1 MNSTIKK
8 MVKLFKTVQKNGTVN
23 LADNKNK
30 NVSIQLYLALER
42 GIFIEFY
49 RVHQPKN
56 WNKEHRPPTIK
67 QHRQQTNFI
76 NLKN

>member
-8 MVKLFKTVQKNGTVN
+8 MVKLFKSQFSKYWTVN

-56 WNKEHRPPTIK
+56 
-67 QHRQQTNFI
+67 
-76 NLKN
+76 